1 MIRVGSATAMI
12 VSLRI
17 TTNVATS
24 NTPMTVRSRALS
36 AAGAALA
43 ALGCSSM
50 LSVTVVLFVSVA
62 IASV

>member
-1 MIRVGSATAMI
+1 MI

-24 NTPMTVRSRALS
+24 STPMTVRSRALI

-43 ALGCSSM
+43 SLGCR
-50 LSVTVVLFVSVA
+50 SVLLVTIVLFVSGRKP
-62 IASV
+62 SV